1 MLEFKRRVF
10 TSVLLLLVIY
20 ISILNKFTLFLFLF
34 FINFITI
41 YEFNNIFLNIFRKNK
56 LNRFFCFLLSLCYMI
71 IFSLIIWIF
80 LVGTD
85 SSSLYIIIYLLSICA
100 LTDIGGFIFGKI
112 IGGKKFSKI
121 SPNKTYSGVLG
132 SFLFPFLV
140 ILIPTNYSEKF
151 IIFEI
156 NQIYLILLLSL
167 ISQLGDLTISFFKR
181 KAKLKDTGTIL
192 PGHGGILDRIDGI
205 LLALPAGIF
214 LISI

>member
-205 LLALPAGIF
+205 LLALPIGI
-214 LISI
+214 IIIG